1 MIARGRQLFAV
12 VAIQINQ
19 LLIVDNAKPDLLK
32 PSASAQQTTA
42 YFRCFIKIGHE
53 MKLQAHNNKVDLMP
67 VCNHG

>member
-1 MIARGRQLFAV
+1 
-12 VAIQINQ
+12 
-19 LLIVDNAKPDLLK
+19 LK